1 VGCFQLAACSFQF
14 FQLAIIFQ
22 LLEKFYIYVKF
33 WDWSLIFERP
43 INFDIT
49 GKFWELDMTNYLTK
63 IGI

>member
-1 VGCFQLAACSFQF
+1 LQLSI

-33 WDWSLIFERP
+33 WDWSLILEKL

-49 GKFWELDMTNYLTK
+49 GKFWELDKTNHLTK